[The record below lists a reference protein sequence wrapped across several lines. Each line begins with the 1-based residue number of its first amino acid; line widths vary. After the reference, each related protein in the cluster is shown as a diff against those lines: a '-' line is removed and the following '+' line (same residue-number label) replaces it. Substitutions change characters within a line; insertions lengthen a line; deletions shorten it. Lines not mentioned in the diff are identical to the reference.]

1 MLKHALISAP
11 EGLPSKFNDL
21 ETVDYGTNV
30 PEAEFISYISGFDKT
45 KGCPHCNT
53 DQFMAW
59 FNLLSIKSFGIWAQ
73 SLQEVVPPRQ
83 KLYIEHLHT
92 LVLARSII
100 KEEIPRLLTDIKSHN
115 TPFGPSIS
123 LGKGMPSD
131 QWSFYTPRPPFCQQ
145 DN

>member
-1 MLKHALISAP
+1 
-11 EGLPSKFNDL
+11 
-21 ETVDYGTNV
+21 
-30 PEAEFISYISGFDKT
+30 
-45 KGCPHCNT
+45 
-53 DQFMAW
+53 MAW
-59 FNLLSIKSFGIWAQ
+59 FNLPSIKSFGIWAQ
-73 SLQEVVPPRQ
+73 NLQEVVPSRQ

-92 LVLARSII
+92 LGFGRSII
-100 KEEIPRLLTDIKSHN
+100 EEEGIPRLLTGTKSHN